1 VSLTIPSGQTVGIC
15 GQTGCGKSTLLRLL
29 ARLYDVQG
37 GSIVL
42 NGRDIRDFEPAWL
55 REQVA
60 FVTSVKVRKVFGG
73 LQHIQYSI
81 LNSTDTKDIVFLS
94 VKDTFLFSTTVRENI
109 EFGVSAGLGR
119 IVASYNRPS
128 TSYQIH

>member
-1 VSLTIPSGQTVGIC
+1 VVPAVPAAQLDWTIECKDVTFWYPSDPDEKKIFSGLNLTIPHGQTVGIC

-29 ARLYDVQG
+29 TRLYDVQG

-60 FVTSVKVRKVFGG
+60 FVTYGS
-73 LQHIQYSI
+73 
-81 LNSTDTKDIVFLS
+81 
-94 VKDTFLFSTTVRENI
+94 
-109 EFGVSAGLGR
+109 
-119 IVASYNRPS
+119 
-128 TSYQIH
+128 

>member
-1 VSLTIPSGQTVGIC
+1 MALN
-15 GQTGCGKSTLLRLL
+15 TLLIHHSRHHNIK
-29 ARLYDVQG
+29 R
-37 GSIVL
+37 
-42 NGRDIRDFEPAWL
+42 AWL
-55 REQVA
+55 REQMA
-60 FVTSVKVRKVFGG
+60 FVT
-73 LQHIQYSI
+73 
-81 LNSTDTKDIVFLS
+81 S